1 MRKLNFMNS
10 RQLRIY
16 SNKTKRTSEVNMRI
30 TAVIMAGGKGERFW
44 PKSRTHLPKQFLSLT
59 ADKETMIQ
67 KTVARLK
74 GISEPDDIF
83 IVTNKMYADLVA
95 EQLPDI
101 PKENVLL
108 EPCGRNTAPCIALA
122 AAVIQNK
129 YGEESIMLVLPSDH
143 LIRYEE
149 MYADTLRQAISVAQS
164 GQRLVTIG
172 ITPTYPE
179 TGYGYIQFERDTTL
193 GMRGVYQVSRFV
205 EKPDIDTAKIYL
217 ASRKY
222 LWNSGM
228 FVWRTDTI
236 LANMEK
242 FMPEVF
248 AGVSEIAATFG
259 TDEFDAALEEGYE
272 KLPSESVDFGIMEK
286 AEEIYTI
293 PGSFGWD
300 DVGNWLAVERINST
314 NELGNYVEGDVV
326 TIGTEHSTICGGKRL
341 IAAVGVENL
350 IVVDTDD
357 AILICAKD
365 HTQDVKKVIEN
376 LKICNRSALL

>member
-1 MRKLNFMNS
+1 
-10 RQLRIY
+10 
-16 SNKTKRTSEVNMRI
+16 MRI

-44 PKSRTHLPKQFLSLT
+44 PKSRTRLPKQFLSLT
-59 ADKETMIQ
+59 SDKETMIQ

-74 GISEPDDIF
+74 GVAEPEDIF
-83 IVTNKMYADLVA
+83 IVTNKIYEEIAH
-95 EQLPDI
+95 EQLPEI
-101 PKENVLL
+101 PAENIIS

-122 AAVIQNK
+122 AAVIEKK
-129 YGEESIMLVLPSDH
+129 YGGEQIMLVLPSDH

-149 MYADTLRQAISVAQS
+149 MYTDTLRQAIAVAES

-205 EKPDIDTAKIYL
+205 EKPDIDTARGYL
-217 ASRKY
+217 ASGKY

-228 FVWRTDTI
+228 FVWKTSTI
-236 LANMEK
+236 LMNMNK
-242 FMPEVF
+242 LMPEVYS
-248 AGVSEIAATFG
+248 GSVEIADKFG
-259 TDEFDAALEEGYE
+259 TDEFAAALSDGYE

-314 NELGNYVEGDVV
+314 NDLGNYVEGDVI
-326 TIGTEHSTICGGKRL
+326 TIGTKHCTICGGKRL
-341 IAAVGVENL
+341 IAAVGVENT

-357 AILICAKD
+357 AILICDKN

-376 LKICNRSALL
+376 LKICNRAALL

>member
-1 MRKLNFMNS
+1 
-10 RQLRIY
+10 
-16 SNKTKRTSEVNMRI
+16 
-30 TAVIMAGGKGERFW
+30 
-44 PKSRTHLPKQFLSLT
+44 
-59 ADKETMIQ
+59 MIQ

-272 KLPSESVDFGIMEK
+272 KLPANQWTS
-286 AEEIYTI
+286 AL
-293 PGSFGWD
+293 W
-300 DVGNWLAVERINST
+300 
-314 NELGNYVEGDVV
+314 
-326 TIGTEHSTICGGKRL
+326 KRL
-341 IAAVGVENL
+341 RKYTLFREA
-350 IVVDTDD
+350 
-357 AILICAKD
+357 
-365 HTQDVKKVIEN
+365 
-376 LKICNRSALL
+376 SAGTTSETGWLLSE